1 MEHKA
6 PGKSYRKGLSLI
18 ELMDRFPS
26 DEVAREWFEKVRWP
40 DGPYCPVCRSYNV
53 QAGIKHKT
61 MTHRCRD
68 CADKTFFSVRVGT
81 LLQGSKIGNR
91 KWAIAIY
98 LVTTNLKGI
107 SSMKLHRDINVTQKT
122 AWYMG
127 HRIRKAFE
135 SKGDFLAG
143 PVEVDET
150 YIGGKEKNKHAS
162 KKLHAG
168 RGTVGKTAVVGAKDR
183 QTGRVDAEVAAS
195 TDGKTLRQFVYS
207 RVESGAEVFTDEA
220 HAYKGLSGV
229 HHKQVKHSAGEYV
242 NEQAHTNGMES
253 FWSMLKRGYVGTYH
267 KMSVKHLDRYVSE
280 FAGRHNAR
288 EFDTLAQM
296 IFIARDMVDK
306 RLKYKELTA

>member
-6 PGKSYRKGLSLI
+6 PEKSYRKGLSLI

-81 LLQGSKIGNR
+81 LLPGSKIGYR

-107 SSMKLHRDINVTQKT
+107 SSMKLHRDIKVTQKT

-135 SKGDFLAG
+135 SKGDFFAG

-207 RVESGAEVFTDEA
+207 RRGQRFLPMRPTPIRACQ
-220 HAYKGLSGV
+220 GCI
-229 HHKQVKHSAGEYV
+229 
-242 NEQAHTNGMES
+242 TN
-253 FWSMLKRGYVGTYH
+253 R
-267 KMSVKHLDRYVSE
+267 
-280 FAGRHNAR
+280 
-288 EFDTLAQM
+288 
-296 IFIARDMVDK
+296 
-306 RLKYKELTA
+306 

>member
-1 MEHKA
+1 MGQKA

-68 CADKTFFSVRVGT
+68 CSDKIFFSVRVGT
-81 LLQGSKIGNR
+81 LMQGSKIGYR

-98 LVTTNLKGI
+98 LVTTNLKGV
-107 SSMKLHRDINVTQKT
+107 SSMKLHRDIKVTQKT

-135 SKGDFLAG
+135 SKGDFFAG

-162 KKLHAG
+162 KKLNAG

-183 QTGRVDAEVAAS
+183 DTGRVDAEVAAS
-195 TDGKTLRQFVYS
+195 TDGKTLKGFVYS
-207 RVESGAEVFTDEA
+207 RVEPGAEVFTDEA

-229 HHKQVKHSAGEYV
+229 HHKQVRHSAGEYV
-242 NEQAHTNGMES
+242 NEQVHTNGMES
-253 FWSMLKRGYVGTYH
+253 FWSMLKRGHAGTYH
-267 KMSVKHLDRYVSE
+267 KMSTRHLHRYVAE
-280 FAGRHNAR
+280 FSGRHNIR
-288 EFDTLAQM
+288 EFDTAAQM
-296 IFIARDMVDK
+296 TWIVRDMIGK
-306 RLKYKELTA
+306 RLKYKELVA